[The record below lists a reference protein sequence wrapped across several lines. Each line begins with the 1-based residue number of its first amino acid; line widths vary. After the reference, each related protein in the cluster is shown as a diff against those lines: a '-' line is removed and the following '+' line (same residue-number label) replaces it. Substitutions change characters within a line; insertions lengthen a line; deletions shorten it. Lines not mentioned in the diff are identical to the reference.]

1 VLRISSEVLLKQD
14 DEIQDSSVVER
25 GVADLAM
32 ALLLDAHHLGSVP
45 MNKLHEPA
53 PSLKFHQHAFL
64 STRLLNQ
71 ISVAGFHPVTKVDED
86 RSGRQRNEVRTQDA
100 IRLNRQRTGKVGF
113 VLCKEVA
120 FPNKRLWKRRTH
132 FGNVIR
138 KLPGH
143 PSGVFPYPG
152 VGQSFDGF
160 ESTFKQ
166 GILVRV

>member
-1 VLRISSEVLLKQD
+1 
-14 DEIQDSSVVER
+14 
-25 GVADLAM
+25 
-32 ALLLDAHHLGSVP
+32 

-53 PSLKFHQHAFL
+53 PSLKLQQHAFL
-64 STRLLNQ
+64 STRLLIQ
-71 ISVAGFHPVTKVDED
+71 VSAAGFHPVAEVDED
-86 RSGRQRNEVRTQDA
+86 HSGRQGNEPGTQDA

-120 FPNKRLWKRRTH
+120 FPNKRLWKCRTH

-152 VGQSFDGF
+152 VGQPLDGF
-160 ESTFKQ
+160 ERTFK
-166 GILVRV
+166 GEILVGG